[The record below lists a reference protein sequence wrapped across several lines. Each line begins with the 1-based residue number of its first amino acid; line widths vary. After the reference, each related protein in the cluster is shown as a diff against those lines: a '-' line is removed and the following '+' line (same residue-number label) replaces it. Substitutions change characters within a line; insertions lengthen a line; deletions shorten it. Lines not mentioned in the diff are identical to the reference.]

1 MKMTYIAIA
10 VASLM
15 MGGGGVALA
24 ANSGTN
30 ISFNNR
36 NATTVK
42 APRVSNTS
50 FSGSGDWVETFKGYG
65 QIVKVT
71 VAGTYAI
78 GGYDNVDLTHYQT
91 SDHAILHAE
100 NGTLQFTAGEVKL
113 TGVSSVE
120 GKDGPILI
128 HGFGGT
134 VEVAADRSITLETS
148 NNSVMAQALP
158 GKSNGIV
165 KFKAGGDVNVKSKGS
180 AVLVGLLQKG
190 LNGKQSGLE
199 ITAGGNV
206 NIVSTKGT
214 ALTIYNRNQEPHTEW
229 NSDSGSA
236 YAKIKANGV
245 VNLDGALYGVFQGL
259 QQTGNSTSSLA
270 VNAGEAINVTGTDMA
285 VYMTG
290 LVENGNSAV
299 YTAPVVSFT
308 ATKTNS
314 EHAAIYIKEKS
325 NLTVGDGLTD
335 TQVKI
340 SAANG
345 KAVQNNAGSSLLF
358 EKSTVLSEGSVAS
371 KGTLGLNN
379 SSLEL
384 AGSSTLNAASVTGK
398 NGRILVNEVAKDGK
412 TVTITNNQ
420 NTGLEVGFT
429 GAANDQ
435 YATTDEAAQ
444 ALASAM
450 KVTNGAD
457 GSYTFSGQSGAV
469 SDGWT
474 ADATGRVLTRT
485 GNEAMSAVGNFNAMT
500 LVQWRSEGN
509 HIVQRLGDV
518 RDGSGKVGA
527 WARVY
532 GYDSS
537 YSDGISMDFKANS
550 IQAGG
555 DYRVNDAWL
564 VGGAFSY
571 TDGEGAF
578 SNGSSD
584 SDGYSLAAYLSGFF
598 NCGAY
603 VDFVG
608 RVGRLSTD
616 ITAASQSS
624 VFKGSYD
631 NTTFGLSAE
640 VGYHWSLTQ
649 TFYVEPQAEL
659 TYGFVKGD
667 DFTGTNGVSISQDD
681 FQTLVGRLGARVGAS
696 FADGAGTV
704 YAHASV
710 NHDFLGDADFTATS
724 GASRDFSVDLGGT
737 WFSYGVGAQFNTS
750 KNINFYGVLERSNG
764 SEYDEDYRYGVGMRY
779 AF

>member
-15 MGGGGVALA
+15 MGGGVALA
-24 ANSGTN
+24 ANSGTSGTN
-30 ISFNNR
+30 IGFNNTD
-36 NATTVK
+36 ATLDGEKLAGSYDATYERIVNVTDNKTHTITGKGFINWTHDDAPEMNGSIYASGKESVLNVKADGLIVTVK
-42 APRVSNTS
+42 NRDAKEYPNLIHAMGATVNIETVNDVVLSSTGDGGALMS
-50 FSGSGDWVETFKGYG
+50 QAIKGVGSSLLSIKSTSGSVSIESDSSAVMAQTLNTDLSGMKSELVINAAKNVTISSARSAAVLLRDNAGPYTGDSGDASVN
-65 QIVKVT
+65 I
-71 VAGTYAI
+71 
-78 GGYDNVDLTHYQT
+78 H
-91 SDHAILHAE
+91 
-100 NGTLQFTAGEVKL
+100 AGEVL
-113 TGVSSVE
+113 TIKGGNALLQNFTNAHGSSASSTTLSAGKAINMVAGSTAVYVNSATSGKATTRFVAPEVSIETTSEDAASSAVKVMKKSEVTFGDGQTQSV
-120 GKDGPILI
+120 
-128 HGFGGT
+128 
-134 VEVAADRSITLETS
+134 
-148 NNSVMAQALP
+148 
-158 GKSNGIV
+158 
-165 KFKAGGDVNVKSKGS
+165 VNLTANKGS
-180 AVLVGLLQKG
+180 AV
-190 LNGKQSGLE
+190 
-199 ITAGGNV
+199 
-206 NIVSTKGT
+206 
-214 ALTIYNRNQEPHTEW
+214 
-229 NSDSGSA
+229 D
-236 YAKIKANGV
+236 
-245 VNLDGALYGVFQGL
+245 
-259 QQTGNSTSSLA
+259 
-270 VNAGEAINVTGTDMA
+270 VTGTD
-285 VYMTG
+285 
-290 LVENGNSAV
+290 SAV
-299 YTAPVVSFT
+299 NFQRSTV
-308 ATKTNS
+308 N
-314 EHAAIYIKEKS
+314 
-325 NLTVGDGLTD
+325 TVGSVKSAGKITLTD
-335 TQVKI
+335 TTVNLGDGSTFQTNVLDG
-340 SAANG
+340 S
-345 KAVQNNAGSSLLF
+345 GSSIVVG
-358 EKSTVLSEGSVAS
+358 KVAEGTTAVDVTA
-371 KGTLGLNN
+371 NN
-379 SSLEL
+379 I
-384 AGSSTLNAASVTGK
+384 K
-398 NGRILVNEVAKDGK
+398 NL
-412 TVTITNNQ
+412 Q
-420 NTGLEVGFT
+420 VGFT

-444 ALASAM
+444 ALASAT
-450 KVTNGAD
+450 KITNGAD

-603 VDFVG
+603 VDVVG

-704 YAHASV
+704 YAHVSV